1 MKKKILLLLLAAV
14 ITCPLSAQMEV
25 TVTNAKEFVKAIGPE
40 RTIIMQAGTYML
52 NDAVGISTEHVSWN
66 EQFDGSELVITSA
79 NNMTIKA
86 KGKVSIIAT
95 PRYAWV
101 MMFYYSDNVTI
112 DGLTAGHLES
122 GYCTGGVFG
131 FDHCRNFEISN
142 SDLYGSG
149 TEGISAS
156 QCDNFSIT
164 NCVIHDCTYD
174 LISLYNSGNFSFN
187 SCKFLKTGEFDL
199 VTLSDC
205 KNISFTKCTFTE
217 NFNGD
222 FMPYLFSVM
231 SSENVSLTKCRIF
244 NNKVRKFTNDIHAL
258 KISSC
263 KFSGNNFMDYTDDY
277 LSKKK

>member
-1 MKKKILLLLLAAV
+1 MKKKILIPLLFATFSCSAY
-14 ITCPLSAQMEV
+14 AQMEV
-25 TVTNAKEFVKAIGPE
+25 NVTNATELVKALGPE
-40 RTIIMQAGTYML
+40 RTIVMQAGTYML
-52 NDAVGISTEHVSWN
+52 NDAVGITSDHVSWN
-66 EQFDGSELVITSA
+66 EQFDGSELVITSV
-79 NNMTIKA
+79 NNLTIKA

-112 DGLTAGHLES
+112 EGITAGHLES

-131 FDHCRNFEISN
+131 FDHCRNVVISN
-142 SDLYGSG
+142 CDLYGSG

-156 QCDNFSIT
+156 QCENFSVSS
-164 NCVIHDCTYD
+164 CVIHDCTYD
-174 LISLYNSGNFSFN
+174 LISLYNCSNFSFS

-199 VTLSDC
+199 VTLSEC
-205 KNISFTKCTFTE
+205 KNISFTKSIFSE
-217 NFNGD
+217 NYNGE

-231 SSENVSLTKCRIF
+231 SSENVSLTKCKVI

-263 KFSGNNFMDYTDDY
+263 KFSGNNFLDYTDDY